1 MKIST
6 FFACA
11 AYSAL
16 ALWAL
21 TGCKEE
27 EPAETNQP
35 HLEVAFVSAD
45 ARSATF
51 TVTTEAIA
59 EVAYSAYAG
68 TPEAEPTEDVL
79 FMSGATSAC
88 TNGENRIVLSGL
100 EAMTDYTLYLAAT
113 TAEETYYGEILTVNF
128 STSDFEEDVTLVDTY
143 YDGFSIHVKMPE
155 SVKQA
160 GNVLRYTYGNL
171 VMYNT
176 NKSGW
181 MATSD
186 ASMLEAN
193 GGQYMEDSQTITYND
208 ENAYYVDEF
217 GEEVVL
223 HDPIVPGEPV
233 VFFAGEFGWGES
245 MYGWGEGWYAARF
258 DEAAYQDALWGGTG
272 EVNEDDFWSGY
283 FYKTKFTVRE
293 PEVLDATVDVDCSNV
308 QAVTGTIKFTPDDE
322 VLQYCV
328 VVTDETSYQMVL
340 DYLDGN
346 EDYLQWFTTSYYASL
361 MLGMRTFQGNTE
373 IDLTDYLYLQEQS
386 HYHVLVTAMGDEEGM
401 TQSFRHVEFD
411 TTEKT
416 MEAPVVTVTAVE
428 NTDKPFEV
436 SFNVKNTG
444 NVEVASATYAANYE
458 RDWAAALQYMT
469 YADITASGNPLSD
482 AEVAQINSE
491 EGLTLT
497 FSTIDGM
504 TTRLAILAYNVEQ
517 TPNDLNAE
525 NCPAIADN
533 TSPDQPDAER
543 VDSELFSELEGEWT
557 MTANTS
563 SYDYYEGGYADNGPQ
578 SVKVTVYNGIHDY
591 PETLPSE
598 VYGYYTGM
606 SKEEVDALYDEFKM
620 EAEAFNAKV
629 RGQNRLL
636 CLGFGYEAANSYSGP
651 VFSVTTPYEL
661 FCNSEYSSYDVAS
674 LFYDFGP
681 KWYLQVA
688 KDGSV
693 SAPFNSSRMYPLQ
706 AWTDNVYYLA
716 GFGDAGFVSV
726 AADNSD
732 LAFPVEVSSDR
743 NTVTVSPYVV
753 EGQNLYPNAIYINY
767 GYGYLGGNRISSA
780 LTLTKG
786 WSESSATSSA
796 AAASGKNTVKLNPL
810 NSASL
815 DSRPMKPKSRTSFRT
830 AKQYRKVSDFKIVS
844 PEELQENIRNY
855 RQNNSK

>member
-1 MKIST
+1 
-6 FFACA
+6 
-11 AYSAL
+11 
-16 ALWAL
+16 
-21 TGCKEE
+21 
-27 EPAETNQP
+27 
-35 HLEVAFVSAD
+35 
-45 ARSATF
+45 
-51 TVTTEAIA
+51 
-59 EVAYSAYAG
+59 
-68 TPEAEPTEDVL
+68 
-79 FMSGATSAC
+79 
-88 TNGENRIVLSGL
+88 
-100 EAMTDYTLYLAAT
+100 MTDYTLYLAAT
-113 TAEETYYGEILTVNF
+113 TTEETYYGEILTVNF

-346 EDYLQWFTTSYYASL
+346 KDYLQWFTTSYYASF

-469 YADITASGNPLSD
+469 YADI
-482 AEVAQINSE
+482 
-491 EGLTLT
+491 
-497 FSTIDGM
+497 
-504 TTRLAILAYNVEQ
+504 
-517 TPNDLNAE
+517 
-525 NCPAIADN
+525 
-533 TSPDQPDAER
+533 ER
-543 VDSELFSELEGEWT
+543 QWSRKLKTVLLFSRQEWSPSHGAEDGTYVSNIFVGDITYKFDRKKSLRAEIQYLLSGDYEGDWAAALLEFSFAPKWSIFASDMYNLEGT
-557 MTANTS
+557 KKNYYNAGF
-563 SYDYYEGGYADNGPQ
+563 SYTKGKTRIQLSYGRNRAGYICSGGVCRYSPA
-578 SVKVTVYNGIHDY
+578 
-591 PETLPSE
+591 
-598 VYGYYTGM
+598 YTG
-606 SKEEVDALYDEFKM
+606 L
-620 EAEAFNAKV
+620 
-629 RGQNRLL
+629 
-636 CLGFGYEAANSYSGP
+636 
-651 VFSVTTPYEL
+651 
-661 FCNSEYSSYDVAS
+661 
-674 LFYDFGP
+674 
-681 KWYLQVA
+681 
-688 KDGSV
+688 
-693 SAPFNSSRMYPLQ
+693 
-706 AWTDNVYYLA
+706 
-716 GFGDAGFVSV
+716 
-726 AADNSD
+726 
-732 LAFPVEVSSDR
+732 
-743 NTVTVSPYVV
+743 
-753 EGQNLYPNAIYINY
+753 NL
-767 GYGYLGGNRISSA
+767 A
-780 LTLTKG
+780 LT
-786 WSESSATSSA
+786 
-796 AAASGKNTVKLNPL
+796 
-810 NSASL
+810 
-815 DSRPMKPKSRTSFRT
+815 TSF
-830 AKQYRKVSDFKIVS
+830 
-844 PEELQENIRNY
+844 
-855 RQNNSK
+855 

>member
-1 MKIST
+1 
-6 FFACA
+6 
-11 AYSAL
+11 
-16 ALWAL
+16 
-21 TGCKEE
+21 
-27 EPAETNQP
+27 
-35 HLEVAFVSAD
+35 
-45 ARSATF
+45 
-51 TVTTEAIA
+51 
-59 EVAYSAYAG
+59 
-68 TPEAEPTEDVL
+68 
-79 FMSGATSAC
+79 
-88 TNGENRIVLSGL
+88 
-100 EAMTDYTLYLAAT
+100 MTDYTLYLAAT
-113 TAEETYYGEILTVNF
+113 TTEETYYGEILTVNF

-171 VMYNT
+171 VMYNS

-181 MATSD
+181 MASSD

-193 GGQYMEDSQTITYND
+193 GGQYMDDSKTITYND
-208 ENAYYVDEF
+208 DNAIYVDEF

-223 HDPIVPGEPV
+223 HDPIVPGEPI

-245 MYGWGEGWYAARF
+245 IYGWGEGWYAAKF
-258 DEAAYQDALWGGTG
+258 DEMAYQDALWGGTG
-272 EVNEDDFWSGY
+272 EVNEEDYWTGY
-283 FYKTKFTVRE
+283 FYKTTFTARE
-293 PEVLDATVDVDCSNV
+293 PQVLDATVDVDCSNV
-308 QAVTGTIKFTPDDE
+308 QAVTGTIKFTPDDD

-328 VVTDETSYQMVL
+328 VVADETSYQMVL

-563 SYDYYEGGYADNGPQ
+563 SYDYYEGGYVDNGPQ

>member
-1 MKIST
+1 
-6 FFACA
+6 
-11 AYSAL
+11 
-16 ALWAL
+16 
-21 TGCKEE
+21 
-27 EPAETNQP
+27 
-35 HLEVAFVSAD
+35 
-45 ARSATF
+45 
-51 TVTTEAIA
+51 
-59 EVAYSAYAG
+59 
-68 TPEAEPTEDVL
+68 
-79 FMSGATSAC
+79 
-88 TNGENRIVLSGL
+88 
-100 EAMTDYTLYLAAT
+100 MTDYTLYLAAT
-113 TAEETYYGEILTVNF
+113 TTEETYYGEILTVNF

-346 EDYLQWFTTSYYASL
+346 EDYLQWFTTSYYASS
-361 MLGMRTFQGNTE
+361 MLGMRTFHGNTE

-557 MTANTS
+557 MT
-563 SYDYYEGGYADNGPQ
+563 
-578 SVKVTVYNGIHDY
+578 
-591 PETLPSE
+591 
-598 VYGYYTGM
+598 
-606 SKEEVDALYDEFKM
+606 
-620 EAEAFNAKV
+620 
-629 RGQNRLL
+629 
-636 CLGFGYEAANSYSGP
+636 ANSYSGP

-855 RQNNSK
+855 RQNTSK